1 MSIIISGSN
10 PQEMKNTVC
19 LLFWLLL
26 SAGCIQ
32 KFQPMLS
39 STPTGYLVVE
49 GIINGSG
56 ASASVTLS
64 RTTTLSDTS
73 IVFESGAMVQVE
85 GNDNTV
91 YVFKAQGN
99 GIYSIADLSLSSVS
113 QYRLRIKT
121 ADGDEYLSDFSA
133 MITTPPIDS
142 ISWQLTGG
150 GLQVYANTH
159 DPQNSVQHYKWD
171 FLETWEYHS
180 PYVKQLVYD
189 TTYLPGN
196 GAPIL
201 NVGQTPTDTTV
212 YTCWQS
218 AQSTEILLASTTA
231 LSSDFIYD
239 FPLTLI
245 PQSSVKL
252 TTDYSILVR
261 QYGLTEDAFNFLQI
275 MKSNT
280 QETGSIFSPQPSQL
294 QGNVHSLMHPAET
307 VVGYV
312 GFCSVQSQR
321 VFIHSSQLPLLWS
334 SYVPPCTEDSI
345 YVLDPTNRYYPQD
358 QISGAIIEG
367 LVPTTLINLN
377 RFLAAP
383 ASCVDC
389 TLTGTNQKPTYWQ

>member
-1 MSIIISGSN
+1 
-10 PQEMKNTVC
+10 MKKIVYA
-19 LLFWLLL
+19 LFWLVLP
-26 SAGCIQ
+26 AGCIQ

-39 STPTGYLVVE
+39 SAPTGYLVVE

-56 ASASVTLS
+56 GSASVTLS

-73 IVFESGAMVQVE
+73 IVFEEGAMVQVE
-85 GNDNTV
+85 GNDNSVHIFTS
-91 YVFKAQGN
+91 QGN
-99 GIYSIADLSLSSVS
+99 GIYCIADLSLSSAG

-121 ADGDEYLSDFSA
+121 ADGDEYLSDFSP
-133 MITTPPIDS
+133 MITTPAIDS
-142 ISWQLTGG
+142 VSWQLTAG

-159 DPQNSVQHYKWD
+159 DPQHSVKYYKWD

-180 PYVKQLVYD
+180 PYVKQLLYD
-189 TTYLPGN
+189 TTYLPGS

-201 NVGQTPTDTTV
+201 NVGQIPTDTTV

-218 AQSTEILLASTTA
+218 APSTNILLASTTA
-231 LSSDFIYD
+231 LSSDVVYD

-294 QGNVHSLMHPAET
+294 QGNVHSLTHPAET

-321 VFIHSSQLPLLWS
+321 VFIHNSQLPLLWS
-334 SYVPPCTEDSI
+334 SYVSPCTEDSI
-345 YVLDPTNRYYPQD
+345 YVLDPNNRYYPQN
-358 QISGAIIEG
+358 QISGAISEG

-377 RFLAAP
+377 LFLAAP

-389 TLTGTNQKPTYWQ
+389 TLTGTNQKPSFWQ

>member
-1 MSIIISGSN
+1 
-10 PQEMKNTVC
+10 MKKIVYP
-19 LLFWLLL
+19 LFWLLL
-26 SAGCIQ
+26 PAGCIQ

-39 STPTGYLVVE
+39 SAPTGYLVVE

-56 ASASVTLS
+56 GSASVTLS
-64 RTTTLSDTS
+64 RTTILTDTS
-73 IVFESGAMVQVE
+73 IVFEEGAMVQVE
-85 GNDNTV
+85 GNDNSVHIFT
-91 YVFKAQGN
+91 AQGN
-99 GIYSIADLSLSSVS
+99 GIYGIADLSLSSAG

-121 ADGDEYLSDFSA
+121 ADGDEYLSDFSP

-142 ISWQLTGG
+142 VSWQLTGG

-159 DPQNSVQHYKWD
+159 DPQNSVQYYKWD

-180 PYVKQLVYD
+180 TYLKQLVYD
-189 TTYLPGN
+189 TTHLPGS

-201 NVGQTPTDTTV
+201 NVGQIPIDTTV

-218 AQSTEILLASTTA
+218 VPSTDILLASTTA
-231 LSSDFIYD
+231 LGSDVIYD

-245 PQSSVKL
+245 PQSSIKL

-261 QYGLTEDAFNFLQI
+261 QYGLTEEAFNFLQI
-275 MKSNT
+275 MKANT

-294 QGNVHSLMHPAET
+294 QGNVHSLTHPTET

-321 VFIHSSQLPLLWS
+321 VFIHNSQLPLLWS
-334 SYVPPCTEDSI
+334 SYAPPCTEDSI
-345 YVLDPTNRYYPQD
+345 YVLDPKNPYQPQD
-358 QISGAIIEG
+358 QISGAIFEG
-367 LVPTTLINLN
+367 LIPTTLINLN

-389 TLTGTNQKPTYWQ
+389 TLTGTNQKPSFWQ

>member
-1 MSIIISGSN
+1 
-10 PQEMKNTVC
+10 MKKIVYP
-19 LLFWLLL
+19 LFWLLL
-26 SAGCIQ
+26 PAGCIQ

-39 STPTGYLVVE
+39 SAPTGYLVVE

-56 ASASVTLS
+56 GSASVTLS
-64 RTTTLSDTS
+64 RTTILTDTS
-73 IVFESGAMVQVE
+73 IVFEEGAMVQVE
-85 GNDNTV
+85 GNDNSVHIFTS
-91 YVFKAQGN
+91 QGN
-99 GIYSIADLSLSSVS
+99 GIYGIADLSLSSAG

-121 ADGDEYLSDFSA
+121 ADGDEYLSDFSP

-142 ISWQLTGG
+142 VSWQLTGG

-159 DPQNSVQHYKWD
+159 DPQNSVQYYKWD

-180 PYVKQLVYD
+180 TYLKQLVYD
-189 TTYLPGN
+189 TTHLPGS

-201 NVGQTPTDTTV
+201 NVGQIPIDTTV

-218 AQSTEILLASTTA
+218 VPSTDILLASTTA
-231 LSSDFIYD
+231 LGSDVIYD

-245 PQSSVKL
+245 PQSSIKL

-261 QYGLTEDAFNFLQI
+261 QYGLTEEAFNFLQI
-275 MKSNT
+275 MKANT

-294 QGNVHSLMHPAET
+294 QGNVHSLTHPTET

-321 VFIHSSQLPLLWS
+321 VFIHNSQLPLLWS
-334 SYVPPCTEDSI
+334 SYAPPCTEDSI
-345 YVLDPTNRYYPQD
+345 YVLDPKNPYQPQD
-358 QISGAIIEG
+358 QISGAIFEG
-367 LVPTTLINLN
+367 LIPTTLINLN

-389 TLTGTNQKPTYWQ
+389 TLTGTNQKPSFWQ